1 MKDIIIEQLKEEVKK
16 LKRGA
21 EVERVGTVIRAGDG
35 VAEIR
40 GLSNVLYSE
49 IIDFETAEGTVSGMA
64 LNLEEYSVKAIILGD
79 SAKVAEGQKVK
90 STGTILS
97 IPVSESLLGRVIDPL
112 GNPKDGLP
120 APNEARQAGGSAISL
135 ENAKRMPLEK
145 IAPGVITRESV
156 NTPLHTG
163 LKAIDAVIPIGRGQ
177 RELIIGD
184 RQIGKTAI
192 GIDTIINQGKDR
204 YQKVHP
210 PTNSSG
216 ANGGGNKGNS
226 RGIGGG
232 VKCIYVA
239 IGQKESKVA
248 QIVEKLR
255 EAGAM
260 SYTVVVS
267 AAASDAASLQ
277 YLAPY
282 AGCAIGEYFMDKG
295 EDALVVYDDLSK
307 HAWAYRQISLLL
319 RRPPGRE
326 AYPGDVFYLHSRLLE
341 RAAKMSKQYGGG
353 SLTALPIIETQ
364 LADISA
370 YIPTNV
376 ISITDGQ
383 IYLEPELF
391 YQGARPAINV
401 GLSVSRVGSAAQTKA
416 MKKVA
421 GTLRLELAQFRE
433 LAAFA
438 EFGQDLD
445 EGTKKKIERGQR
457 LTELLKQAQYASLPF
472 EEEVISI
479 FSGTGGFLDGIAV
492 ERVREFEAKLLEFIR
507 ERHAKVLGAIRES
520 GELST
525 ETESALKAAI
535 VDFSRNYFK

>member
-1 MKDIIIEQLKEEVKK
+1 MSKDIIIEQLKEEVQK
-16 LKRGA
+16 LKRGP
-21 EVERVGTVIRAGDG
+21 EVEHVGTVIRAGDG

-40 GLSNVLYSE
+40 GLSAVLYSE
-49 IIDFETAEGTVSGMA
+49 IVEFETADGPIFGMA
-64 LNLEEYSVKAIILGD
+64 LNLEEYEVKAIILGD
-79 SAKVAEGQKVK
+79 AHKVAEGQKVK
-90 STGTILS
+90 STGTVLS
-97 IPVSESLLGRVIDPL
+97 IPVSDEMLGRVIDPL
-112 GNPKDGLP
+112 GNPKDGGP
-120 APNEARQAGGSAISL
+120 AFNHERMTRQ
-135 ENAKRMPLEK
+135 PLEK
-145 IAPGVITRESV
+145 IASGVITRESV
-156 NTPLHTG
+156 DTPLHTG
-163 LKAIDAVIPIGRGQ
+163 IKAIDAVIPIGRGQ
-177 RELIIGD
+177 RQLIIGD

-192 GIDTIINQGKDR
+192 GIDTIINQGKEKR
-204 YQKVHP
+204 YRK
-210 PTNSSG
+210 
-216 ANGGGNKGNS
+216 
-226 RGIGGG
+226 
-232 VKCIYVA
+232 VKCIYVS

-255 EAGAM
+255 ETGALE
-260 SYTVVVS
+260 YTVVVS
-267 AAASDAASLQ
+267 ASASDAASLQ

-341 RAAKMSKQYGGG
+341 RSARMSKAFGGG

-416 MKKVA
+416 MKKIA

-438 EFGQDLD
+438 QFGQDLD

-457 LTELLKQAQYASLPF
+457 LTELLKQPQYASLPF
-472 EEEVISI
+472 EEEVVSI
-479 FSGTGGFLDGIAV
+479 FAGTQGFLDTIEVA
-492 ERVREFEAKLLEFIR
+492 RVREFEGKLLEFIR
-507 ERHAKVLGAIRES
+507 ERHEKILSAIRES
-520 GELST
+520 GELSD
-525 ETESALKAAI
+525 ETTVALKTAI
-535 VDFSRNYFK
+535 GDFSKNYFK

>member
-1 MKDIIIEQLKEEVKK
+1 MKDIILQQLKEEVQK
-16 LKRGA
+16 LKRGP
-21 EVERVGTVIRAGDG
+21 EIERVGEVIRAGDG

-40 GLSNVLYSE
+40 GLTGVLYSE
-49 IIDFETAEGTVSGMA
+49 IVEFETPEGVVRGMA

-79 SAKVAEGQKVK
+79 AAKVAEGQKVK
-90 STGTILS
+90 STGTVLS
-97 IPVSESLLGRVIDPL
+97 IQVSDELLGRVIDPL
-112 GNPKDGLP
+112 GNPKDGGTTF
-120 APNEARQAGGSAISL
+120 AAEKMKRQ
-135 ENAKRMPLEK
+135 PLEK

-163 LKAIDAVIPIGRGQ
+163 IKAIDAVIPIGRGQ

-184 RQIGKTAI
+184 RQIGKTAL
-192 GIDTIINQGKDR
+192 GIDAIINQGQEKKYR
-204 YQKVHP
+204 
-210 PTNSSG
+210 
-216 ANGGGNKGNS
+216 
-226 RGIGGG
+226 R

-255 EAGAM
+255 EAGAL

-267 AAASDAASLQ
+267 AAASEAASLQ

-282 AGCAIGEYFMDKG
+282 AGCAIGEYFMGKG

-307 HAWAYRQISLLL
+307 DAWACRQISLLL

-421 GTLRLELAQFRE
+421 GTLRWELAQFRE

-438 EFGQDLD
+438 QFGQDLD
-445 EGTKKKIERGQR
+445 EATRKKIERGRR
-457 LTELLKQAQYASLPF
+457 LSELLKQSQYASLPF
-472 EEEVISI
+472 EEEVVSI
-479 FSGTGGFLDGIAV
+479 FAGTGGFLDSV
-492 ERVREFEAKLLEFIR
+492 EVARVREFESKLLAFLR
-507 ERHAKVLGAIRES
+507 ERHEKVLAAIRES
-520 GELST
+520 GELT
-525 ETESALKAAI
+525 EETTAALKSAI
-535 VDFSRNYFK
+535 ADFGKNYFK

>member
-1 MKDIIIEQLKEEVKK
+1 MKDVIIQQLKDEVRK
-16 LKRGA
+16 LRRGA
-21 EVERVGTVIRAGDG
+21 EVERVGEVVRAGDG

-40 GLSNVLYSE
+40 GLSGVLYSE
-49 IIDFETAEGTVSGMA
+49 IVEFETVEGAVQGMA

-79 SAKVAEGQKVK
+79 AQNVAEGQKVK
-90 STGTILS
+90 STGNILS
-97 IPVSESLLGRVIDPL
+97 IPVSDELLGRVIDPL
-112 GNPKDGLP
+112 GNPKDDGPVLSS
-120 APNEARQAGGSAISL
+120 EK
-135 ENAKRMPLEK
+135 AKRYPLEK

-163 LKAIDAVIPIGRGQ
+163 IKAIDAVIPIGRGQ

-184 RQIGKTAI
+184 RQIGKTALA
-192 GIDTIINQGKDR
+192 IDAIINQGKEEKYR
-204 YQKVHP
+204 K
-210 PTNSSG
+210 
-216 ANGGGNKGNS
+216 
-226 RGIGGG
+226 

-248 QIVEKLR
+248 QIVEKLK
-255 EAGAM
+255 EAGAL
-260 SYTVVVS
+260 SYTAVV
-267 AAASDAASLQ
+267 AASASEAASLQ

-282 AGCAIGEYFMDKG
+282 AGCAIGEYFMEKG

-341 RAAKMSKQYGGG
+341 RSAKMSKQYGGG

-391 YQGARPAINV
+391 YQGTRPAINV

-438 EFGQDLD
+438 QFGQDLD
-445 EGTKKKIERGQR
+445 EATKKKIERGQR
-457 LTELLKQAQYASLPF
+457 LSELLKQPQYAGMPF
-472 EEEVISI
+472 EEQAASI
-479 FSGTGGFLDGIAV
+479 FAGAAGFLDTVPVARI
-492 ERVREFEAKLLEFIR
+492 REFDGKLLTFLR
-507 ERHAKVLGAIRES
+507 DRHAKILDAIRES
-520 GELST
+520 GELSA
-525 ETESALKAAI
+525 ETDAALKAALG
-535 VDFSRNYFK
+535 DFGRNYFK

>member
-1 MKDIIIEQLKEEVKK
+1 MSKDIILQQLKEEIQK
-16 LKRGA
+16 LQSGP
-21 EVERVGTVIRAGDG
+21 EVARIGTVIRAGDG
-35 VAEIR
+35 VAEVR
-40 GLSNVLYSE
+40 GLTGVLYSE
-49 IIDFETAEGTVSGMA
+49 IVEFETGEGSVYGMA

-79 SAKVAEGQKVK
+79 AAKVAEGQKVR

-97 IPVSESLLGRVIDPL
+97 IPVSDEMLGRVVDPL
-112 GNPKDGLP
+112 GNPKDG
-120 APNEARQAGGSAISL
+120 GSPFS
-135 ENAKRMPLEK
+135 EGKAKRYPLERV
-145 IAPGVITRESV
+145 APGVITRESV

-163 LKAIDAVIPIGRGQ
+163 IKAIDAVIPIGRGQ
-177 RELIIGD
+177 RQLIIGD

-192 GIDTIINQGKDR
+192 GIDAIINQGKEKR
-204 YQKVHP
+204 YRK
-210 PTNSSG
+210 
-216 ANGGGNKGNS
+216 
-226 RGIGGG
+226 

-248 QIVEKLR
+248 QIVERLR

-260 SYTVVVS
+260 EYTVVVS
-267 AAASDAASLQ
+267 ASASDAASLQ

-282 AGCAIGEYFMDKG
+282 AGCAIGEYFMEKG

-341 RAAKMSKQYGGG
+341 RAAKMSKAFGGG

-416 MKKVA
+416 MKKIA

-438 EFGQDLD
+438 QFGQDLD
-445 EGTKKKIERGQR
+445 EGTRKKIERGRR
-457 LTELLKQAQYASLPF
+457 LSELLKQAQYASLPF
-472 EEEVISI
+472 EEEVVSI
-479 FSGTGGFLDGIAV
+479 FAGTQGFLDSV
-492 ERVREFEAKLLEFIR
+492 EVTRVREFEAKLLEFMH
-507 ERHAKVLGAIRES
+507 ERHEKILSAIRES
-520 GELST
+520 GELSD
-525 ETESALKAAI
+525 ETTASLKTAI
-535 VDFSRNYFK
+535 GDFSRNYFK

>member
-1 MKDIIIEQLKEEVKK
+1 MSKDIILEQLKDEVQK
-16 LKRGA
+16 LKRGP
-21 EVERVGTVIRAGDG
+21 EIERVGTVIRAGDG

-40 GLSNVLYSE
+40 GLSSALYSE
-49 IIDFETAEGTVSGMA
+49 IVEFETPEGVVQGMA

-79 SAKVAEGQKVK
+79 AAKVAEGQKVK
-90 STGTILS
+90 STGTVLS
-97 IPVSESLLGRVIDPL
+97 IPVSDELLGRVIDPL
-112 GNPKDGLP
+112 GNPKDGGP
-120 APNEARQAGGSAISL
+120 AF
-135 ENAKRMPLEK
+135 NAEKIKRMPLEK
-145 IAPGVITRESV
+145 IAPGVITREGV

-163 LKAIDAVIPIGRGQ
+163 IKAIDAVIPIGRGQ
-177 RELIIGD
+177 RELLIGD

-192 GIDTIINQGKDR
+192 GIDAIINQGKEKKYR
-204 YQKVHP
+204 
-210 PTNSSG
+210 
-216 ANGGGNKGNS
+216 
-226 RGIGGG
+226 R

-255 EAGAM
+255 EAGAI

-267 AAASDAASLQ
+267 ASASDAASLQ

-282 AGCAIGEYFMDKG
+282 AGCAIGEYFMEKG
-295 EDALVVYDDLSK
+295 EDALIVYDDLSK

-438 EFGQDLD
+438 QFGQDLD
-445 EGTKKKIERGQR
+445 EATRKKIERGRR
-457 LTELLKQAQYASLPF
+457 LSELLKQTQYASLPF
-472 EEEVISI
+472 EEEVVSI
-479 FSGTGGFLDGIAV
+479 FAGTGGFLDSV
-492 ERVREFEAKLLEFIR
+492 EVARVREFESKLLTFMR
-507 ERHAKVLGAIRES
+507 ERHEKVLAAIRES
-520 GELST
+520 GELSD
-525 ETESALKAAI
+525 ETTAALKVAI
-535 VDFSRNYFK
+535 ADFGKNYFK

>member
-1 MKDIIIEQLKEEVKK
+1 MSKDIIIQQLKEEVQK
-16 LKRGA
+16 LKRGP
-21 EVERVGTVIRAGDG
+21 EIQRVGTVVRAGDG

-40 GLSNVLYSE
+40 GLSSVLYSE
-49 IIDFETAEGTVSGMA
+49 IIEFETAKGPVFGMA

-79 SAKVAEGQKVK
+79 AAKVGEGQKVK
-90 STGTILS
+90 STGQILS
-97 IPVSESLLGRVIDPL
+97 VPVSDEMLGRVVDSL
-112 GNPKDGLP
+112 GNPKDGGP
-120 APNEARQAGGSAISL
+120 AFNAEKMKRQ
-135 ENAKRMPLEK
+135 PLEK
-145 IAPGVITRESV
+145 IASGVITRESV
-156 NTPLHTG
+156 NIPLHTG
-163 LKAIDAVIPIGRGQ
+163 IKAIDAVIPIGRGQ
-177 RELIIGD
+177 RQLIIGD
-184 RQIGKTAI
+184 RQIGKTAL
-192 GIDTIINQGKDR
+192 GIDTIINQGKEER
-204 YQKVHP
+204 YRK
-210 PTNSSG
+210 
-216 ANGGGNKGNS
+216 
-226 RGIGGG
+226 

-255 EAGAM
+255 ETGAL

-267 AAASDAASLQ
+267 ASASDAASLQ

-341 RAAKMSKQYGGG
+341 RAAKMSKAFGGG

-416 MKKVA
+416 MKKIA

-438 EFGQDLD
+438 QFGQDLD
-445 EGTKKKIERGQR
+445 EGTKKKISRGQR
-457 LTELLKQAQYASLPF
+457 LTELLKQPQYASLPF

-479 FSGTGGFLDGIAV
+479 FAGTQGFLDLIEV
-492 ERVREFEAKLLEFIR
+492 SRVREFESKLLEFVR
-507 ERHAKVLGAIRES
+507 ERHEKILAAIRES
-520 GELST
+520 GEIT
-525 ETESALKAAI
+525 PETEISLKTAI
-535 VDFSRNYFK
+535 RDFTQNYFAKS

>member
-1 MKDIIIEQLKEEVKK
+1 MSKDIIIQQLKEEVQK
-16 LKRGA
+16 LKRGP
-21 EVERVGTVIRAGDG
+21 EVQRIGTVIRAGDG

-40 GLSNVLYSE
+40 GLSSVLYSE
-49 IIDFETAEGTVSGMA
+49 IVEFETAKGPVFGMA

-79 SAKVAEGQKVK
+79 SAKVGEGQKVK
-90 STGTILS
+90 STGQILS
-97 IPVSESLLGRVIDPL
+97 IPVSDEMLGRVVDPL
-112 GNPKDGLP
+112 GNPKDGGP
-120 APNEARQAGGSAISL
+120 AFNAEKMKRQ
-135 ENAKRMPLEK
+135 PLEK
-145 IAPGVITRESV
+145 IASGVITRESV

-163 LKAIDAVIPIGRGQ
+163 IKAIDAVIPIGRGQ
-177 RELIIGD
+177 RQLIIGD
-184 RQIGKTAI
+184 RQIGKTAL
-192 GIDTIINQGKDR
+192 GIDTIINQGKEKR
-204 YQKVHP
+204 YRK
-210 PTNSSG
+210 
-216 ANGGGNKGNS
+216 
-226 RGIGGG
+226 

-255 EAGAM
+255 ETGAL

-267 AAASDAASLQ
+267 ASASDAASLQ

-341 RAAKMSKQYGGG
+341 RAAKMSKAFGGG

-416 MKKVA
+416 MKKIA

-438 EFGQDLD
+438 QFGQDLD
-445 EGTKKKIERGQR
+445 EGTKKKINRGQR
-457 LTELLKQAQYASLPF
+457 LTELLKQPQYASLPF

-479 FSGTGGFLDGIAV
+479 FAGTQGFLDTIEVA
-492 ERVREFEAKLLEFIR
+492 RVREFEGKLLEFVR
-507 ERHAKVLGAIRES
+507 ERHEKILSAIRES
-520 GELST
+520 GEITS
-525 ETESALKAAI
+525 ETEVALKSAMG
-535 VDFSRNYFK
+535 DFTKNYFK

>member
-1 MKDIIIEQLKEEVKK
+1 MNKDIIIQQLKEEIQK
-16 LKRGA
+16 LKKGP
-21 EVERVGTVIRAGDG
+21 EIERVGEVIRAGDG

-40 GLSNVLYSE
+40 GLSGVLYSE
-49 IIDFETAEGTVSGMA
+49 IVEFETSEGTVQGMA

-79 SAKVAEGQKVK
+79 AAKVAEGQKVK
-90 STGTILS
+90 STGTVLS
-97 IPVSESLLGRVIDPL
+97 IPVSDELLGRVIDPL
-112 GNPKDGLP
+112 GNPKDGGP
-120 APNEARQAGGSAISL
+120 AF
-135 ENAKRMPLEK
+135 NAEKIKRMPLEK
-145 IAPGVITRESV
+145 IAPGVITREGV

-163 LKAIDAVIPIGRGQ
+163 IKAIDAVIPIGRGQ
-177 RELIIGD
+177 RELLIGD

-192 GIDTIINQGKDR
+192 GIDAIINQGKEKKYR
-204 YQKVHP
+204 
-210 PTNSSG
+210 
-216 ANGGGNKGNS
+216 
-226 RGIGGG
+226 R

-255 EAGAM
+255 EAGAL

-267 AAASDAASLQ
+267 ASASDAASLQ

-282 AGCAIGEYFMDKG
+282 AGCAIGEYFMEKG
-295 EDALVVYDDLSK
+295 EDALIVYDDLSK

-341 RAAKMSKQYGGG
+341 RAAKMSKQFGGG

-438 EFGQDLD
+438 QFGQDLD
-445 EGTKKKIERGQR
+445 EATRKKIERGRR
-457 LTELLKQAQYASLPF
+457 LSELLKQTQYASLPF
-472 EEEVISI
+472 EEEVVSI
-479 FSGTGGFLDGIAV
+479 FAGTGGFLDSV
-492 ERVREFEAKLLEFIR
+492 EVARVREFESKLLTFMR
-507 ERHAKVLGAIRES
+507 ERHEKVLAAIRES
-520 GELST
+520 GELSD
-525 ETESALKAAI
+525 ETTAALKVAI
-535 VDFSRNYFK
+535 ADFGKNYFK